1 MRVDPKKPVATEYP
15 TIDLSTVLRDE
26 MSRRGMRYA
35 RELAELLGITRAYA
49 SQLLNGRRV
58 GYRKVGEFAG
68 KLGIS
73 LGKFA
78 RGSFLVPIIGELV
91 WGETGIMLRN
101 TEEAGLTGIDLHELP
116 GISYDHIANL
126 YAMQVRNDQLLP
138 FFKAGDLLVAYRNSV
153 DLVSHGDKVIFQ
165 EHPEDLPRLKYVEVI
180 GSQIILKSFNPAI
193 PTIILINR
201 HAAFRLDKIKYVIS
215 R

>member
-1 MRVDPKKPVATEYP
+1 
-15 TIDLSTVLRDE
+15 

-35 RELAELLGITRAYA
+35 RELAEMLGITRAYA

-68 KLGIS
+68 KLGMS

-78 RGSFLVPIIGELV
+78 RGSFLVPITGELV

-101 TEEAGLTGIDLHELP
+101 LDEAGLTGIDLHELP
-116 GISYDHIANL
+116 GVSSDHIADL

-138 FFKAGDLLVAYRNSV
+138 FFKAGDLLVAYKNSV

-165 EHPEDLPRLKYVEVI
+165 KDQEDMPRLKYVEI
-180 GSQIILKSFNPAI
+180 IDSQVILKSFNPAV
-193 PTIILINR
+193 PTIILANR

>member
-1 MRVDPKKPVATEYP
+1 MTGYSA
-15 TIDLSTVLRDE
+15 IDLSSVLREE

-58 GYRKVGEFAG
+58 GYRKAAEFAS

-73 LGKFA
+73 LAKFA
-78 RGSFLVPIIGELV
+78 KETFLVPVIGELV
-91 WGETGIMLRN
+91 WGETGIMLIPLA
-101 TEEAGLTGIDLHELP
+101 ESSLASVDLHELP

-126 YAMQVRNDQLLP
+126 YAMKVRNNLLLP
-138 FFKAGDLLVAYRNSV
+138 YFKAGDLLVAQRTSAGM
-153 DLVSHGDKVIFQ
+153 VSHGDKVIFQ
-165 EHPEDLPRLKYVEVI
+165 EHQESDPRLKYVEVI
-180 GSQIILKSFNPAI
+180 GSQIMLKSFHPAI
-193 PTIILINR
+193 KAIILADR
-201 HAAFRLDKIKYVIS
+201 HAAFRLDKVKYVIS

>member
-1 MRVDPKKPVATEYP
+1 MRVDPKKPAVTEYP
-15 TIDLSTVLRDE
+15 EIDLSTVLREE

-35 RELAELLGITRAYA
+35 REVAELLGITRAYA

-78 RGSFLVPIIGELV
+78 RESFLVPIIGELV

-101 TEEAGLTGIDLHELP
+101 SQEAVLTGIDLYELP
-116 GISYDHIANL
+116 GISYDHIADL

-165 EHPEDLPRLKYVEVI
+165 ENQEDFPRLNYVEII
-180 GSQIILKSFNPAI
+180 GSQVILKSFNPAI
-193 PTIILINR
+193 PSIILANR